1 MPDLTLAANN
11 GAIGGGEVMLLLM
24 AKLARELGLE
34 VAIVAPDDSAVARR
48 ADELGFPTT
57 GIRGRNR
64 SEYIPNLRRW
74 DRRERDGL
82 LWCHGLVPALATT
95 GHPHRVVQLHQ
106 RPRSWMAGA
115 AGLVAAAGSTKAV
128 VPSEF
133 MRSRLPGTTALP
145 NWTAPLDVI
154 ARPREE
160 GAPVVLG
167 FIGRLSPDKGILV
180 LAEAVRQLDE
190 RHPGKVRL
198 LLAGEPLF
206 VNEEDQRRVEEA
218 LAPLAPITDRR
229 GWMDR
234 CAFFAAV
241 DLAVFPSV
249 WGEPF
254 GLVVAEAMAAGVPF
268 VISDAGALPEVAG
281 PEHPWVAHTAD
292 PQSLAET
299 IEGAVVADQ
308 TEIVAC
314 ARRRWETHFSPD
326 AARERLRILFTE
338 LGVLSVEAGR

>member
-24 AKLARELGLE
+24 AKLARELGLD
-34 VAIVAPDDSAVARR
+34 VAVVAPDDSAVQRR

-57 GIRGRNR
+57 GIKGRNR

-74 DRRERDGL
+74 DHRERGGL
-82 LWCHGLVPALATT
+82 LWCHGLVPSLATT
-95 GHPHRVVQLHQ
+95 GHPRRVVQLHQ
-106 RPRSWMAGA
+106 RPRGLAGV
-115 AGLVAAAGSTKAV
+115 AGLVAAAGSTRAV

-145 NWTAPLDVI
+145 NWTASLEVI
-154 ARPREE
+154 ARRRDED
-160 GAPVVLG
+160 ALVTLG

-180 LAEAVRQLDE
+180 LAEAVRRLNE

-206 VNEEDQRRVEEA
+206 VSEEDQRRIEA
-218 LAPLAPITDRR
+218 ALTPLAPITDRR
-229 GWMDR
+229 GWMQR
-234 CAFFAAV
+234 CDFFAEV

-249 WGEPF
+249 RAESF

-268 VISDAGALPEVAG
+268 VVSDAGALSEVAG
-281 PEHPWVAHTAD
+281 PGHPGL
-292 PQSLAET
+292 P
-299 IEGAVVADQ
+299 
-308 TEIVAC
+308 
-314 ARRRWETHFSPD
+314 ARRILRAWRRQSK
-326 AARERLRILFTE
+326 AR
-338 LGVLSVEAGR
+338 

>member
-24 AKLARELGLE
+24 AKLARELGLD
-34 VAIVAPDDSAVARR
+34 VAVVAPDDSAVHRR
-48 ADELGFPTT
+48 AQKLGFPTT
-57 GIRGRNR
+57 GIHARKR

-82 LWCHGLVPALATT
+82 LWCHGLVPSLATA
-95 GHPHRVVQLHQ
+95 GHPRRVVQLHQ
-106 RPRSWMAGA
+106 APRSWMAGV
-115 AGLVAAAGSTKAV
+115 AGLFAAAGSAKAV

-133 MRSRLPGTTALP
+133 MRSRLPGTTTLS
-145 NWTAPLDVI
+145 NWTTTLDVI
-154 ARPREE
+154 TRPREE

-180 LAEAVRQLDE
+180 LAEAVRLLDE
-190 RHPGKVRL
+190 QHPGTIRL
-198 LLAGEPLF
+198 LLAGDPLF
-206 VNEEDQRRVEEA
+206 VSEDDQRRVEAA
-218 LAPLAPITDRR
+218 LAPLASIIDRR

-234 CAFFAAV
+234 SDFFAAV

-281 PEHPWVAHTAD
+281 PEHPWVAHAAD
-292 PQSLAET
+292 PQRLAEM
-299 IEGAVVADQ
+299 IEGAMLADQ
-308 TEIVAC
+308 TETVAH
-314 ARRRWETHFSPD
+314 ARQRWETHYSPD
-326 AARERLRILFTE
+326 AARERLRALFTE
-338 LGVLSVEAGR
+338 LGVLPLETQP